1 MELKC
6 LKWLDDVRQAAE
18 LISKVTDGL
27 SEADY
32 LVDRFLRCGVER
44 NFEII
49 GEALGRLRKADP
61 GLFARIPDGQQIVDF
76 RNLIIHGYD
85 VIRDADVWK
94 IVQSD
99 LPGLRQ
105 TVAMLIVEQTAMPN
119 SSPIPLVDGRN
130 PSG

>member
-18 LISKVTDGL
+18 LISQVTHGL

-32 LVDRFLRCGVER
+32 LADRFLRCGVER

-49 GEALGRLRKADP
+49 GEALSRVRKADP
-61 GLFARIPDGQQIVDF
+61 VLFARIPDGQQIVDF

-85 VIRDADVWK
+85 VIRDTDVWQ
-94 IVQSD
+94 IIQICQDCV
-99 LPGLRQ
+99 R
-105 TVAMLIVEQTAMPN
+105 
-119 SSPIPLVDGRN
+119 
-130 PSG
+130 PSRCSL

>member
-6 LKWLDDVRQAAE
+6 LKWLDDVHQAAE
-18 LISKVTDGL
+18 LISQVTHGL

-32 LVDRFLRCGVER
+32 LANRFLRCGVER

-61 GLFARIPDGQQIVDF
+61 ELFAQIPNGRQIVNF

-85 VIRDADVWK
+85 VIRDSDVWQ
-94 IVQSD
+94 ITQTD
-99 LPGLRQ
+99 LPGLLQ
-105 TVAMLIVEQTAMPN
+105 TVAKLIVGQNLPSDTL
-119 SSPIPLVDGRN
+119 PISTN
-130 PSG
+130 ET

>member
-18 LISKVTDGL
+18 LISQVTHDL

-32 LVDRFLRCGVER
+32 LSDRFLRCGVER

-49 GEALGRLRKADP
+49 GEALGRLRKADSL
-61 GLFARIPDGQQIVDF
+61 LFARIPDGQQIVDF

-99 LPGLRQ
+99 LPGLHQ
-105 TVAMLIVEQTAMPN
+105 VVATLIAEENPMPN
-119 SSPIPLVDGRN
+119 LSNTAVE
-130 PSG
+130 